1 MKRIIILVSIIMAV
15 TSCRPYDID
24 EILLQREEVSL
35 TIKGEVV
42 FSLDPVTCQLGYSD
56 KGNTFRVFDDNL
68 GNWFIL
74 KCRTSPDTE
83 GQSLKADLEYT
94 TQTDTKT
101 ISGLVFTVEK
111 TDRNGHI
118 WLWND
123 ERKIGVVVKR
133 L

>member
-1 MKRIIILVSIIMAV
+1 MKRTIILLSAILAIA
-15 TSCRPYDID
+15 SCRPYDID

-35 TIKGEVV
+35 TIKGELI
-42 FSLDPVTCQLGYSD
+42 FSHDPVTCQLGYNAD
-56 KGNTFRVFDDNL
+56 GNIFRVFDDNL

-83 GQSLKADLEYT
+83 GQTLKADLEYT
-94 TQTDTKT
+94 AQTDTKK
-101 ISGLVFTVEK
+101 INGLSFTVKK

-123 ERKIGVVVKR
+123 ERKIGAVVRR